1 MNRIA
6 GIVFLIIGLILIGW
20 GLSANDSAGSGISRF
35 FTGSP
40 TNKTIYLL
48 IGGGLLSAVGLGSI
62 FYPGRG
68 TPA

>member
-6 GIVFLIIGLILIGW
+6 GIVFVVLGIILLSW
-20 GLSANDSAGSGISRF
+20 GLAAHDSVGSGISRI

-40 TNKTIYLL
+40 TSKTIYLL
-48 IGGGLLSAVGLGSI
+48 IGGGVLTAIGLGSI

-68 TPA
+68 NPA

>member
-6 GIVFLIIGLILIGW
+6 GIVFVVIGLILIGW
-20 GLSANDSAGSGISRF
+20 GLSASDSLGSGISRI

-48 IGGGLLSAVGLGSI
+48 IGGGLLTAVGLGSI

-68 TPA
+68 NPA